1 MDSGPANPQL
11 DPTIFRG
18 ILVAMNQLL
27 LFLLI
32 TLPFSAFSAVEPG
45 ETAPDFS
52 LTDSKGQSHKL
63 SDFRGKFVVLEWLNH
78 DCPFVKKHYGSGN
91 MQKLQKEY
99 TAKGVVW
106 LSIISS
112 APGKQGHRTGPQADA
127 DTKDKHAN
135 PTAVLL
141 DPAGEV
147 GQKYEAK
154 TTPHMFVID
163 KEGKVLYAGAIDS
176 INSTNPA
183 DVTKAENH
191 VRQALDAA
199 LAGHPVP
206 TPSTKPYG
214 CSVKY

>member
-1 MDSGPANPQL
+1 MKK
-11 DPTIFRG
+11 
-18 ILVAMNQLL
+18 LL
-27 LFLLI
+27 L
-32 TLPFSAFSAVEPG
+32 LPLFAIGMSLPAFATVEPG
-45 ETAPDFS
+45 EAAPEFT
-52 LTDSKGQSHKL
+52 LTDSKGTSHKL
-63 SDFRGKFVVLEWLNH
+63 SDFRGKLVVLEWLNH
-78 DCPFVKKHYGSGN
+78 ECPFVKKHYSGGD

-112 APGKQGHRTGPQADA
+112 APGKQGHRTGPQAEA
-127 DTKDKHAN
+127 DTKDKDAA

-147 GQKYEAK
+147 GQRYEAK

-163 KEGKVLYAGAIDS
+163 KEGKVIYAGAIDS
-176 INSTNPA
+176 IKSTNSA
-183 DVTKAENH
+183 DIAKAENH

-199 LAGHPVP
+199 LAGKPVP
-206 TPSTKPYG
+206 TPKTTPYG

>member
-1 MDSGPANPQL
+1 MMK
-11 DPTIFRG
+11 T
-18 ILVAMNQLL
+18 
-27 LFLLI
+27 LLI
-32 TLPFSAFSAVEPG
+32 SLLTLTLHLPAFAAVEPG
-45 ETAPDFS
+45 EEAPDFT
-52 LTDSKGQSHKL
+52 LTDSKGISHKL

-78 DCPFVKKHYGSGN
+78 DCPFVRKHYGSGN
-91 MQKLQKEY
+91 MQKLQKDY
-99 TAKGVVW
+99 TSKGVIW

-127 DTKDKHAN
+127 DTKDKHAA
-135 PTAVLL
+135 PSAVLL

-183 DVTKAENH
+183 DVAKAENH

-199 LAGHPVP
+199 LAGKPVP
-206 TPSTKPYG
+206 TPQTKPYG

>member
-1 MDSGPANPQL
+1 MKS
-11 DPTIFRG
+11 
-18 ILVAMNQLL
+18 
-27 LFLLI
+27 FLLPLLI
-32 TLPFSAFSAVEPG
+32 LALQFPSFAAVEPG
-45 ETAPDFS
+45 EEAPEFT
-52 LTDSKGQSHKL
+52 LTDSKGTSHKL

-91 MQKLQKEY
+91 MQKLQKDY

-127 DTKDKHAN
+127 DTQDTHAA
-135 PTAVLL
+135 PSAVLL
-141 DPAGEV
+141 DLAGEV

-163 KEGKVLYAGAIDS
+163 QEGKVLYAGAIDS

-183 DVTKAENH
+183 DITKAENH

-199 LAGHPVP
+199 LAGKPVP
-206 TPSTKPYG
+206 TPQAKPYG
-214 CSVKY
+214 CSIKY

>member
-1 MDSGPANPQL
+1 MKH
-11 DPTIFRG
+11 
-18 ILVAMNQLL
+18 LL
-27 LFLLI
+27 LIPLI
-32 TLPFSAFSAVEPG
+32 TLGLILQASAAVEPG
-45 ETAPDFS
+45 EAAPDFT
-52 LTDSKGQSHKL
+52 LTDSKGTSHKL
-63 SDFRGKFVVLEWLNH
+63 SDFRGKLVVLEWLNH
-78 DCPFVKKHYGSGN
+78 ECPFVKKHYSGGD

-127 DTKDKHAN
+127 DTEDKKAA

-147 GQKYEAK
+147 GKKYDAK
-154 TTPHMFVID
+154 TTPEMFVID

-176 INSTNPA
+176 IKSTNSA
-183 DVTKAENH
+183 DIAKAENH
-191 VRQALDAA
+191 VRVALDAA
-199 LAGHPVP
+199 LAGKTVP
-206 TPSTKPYG
+206 TPKTTPYG

>member
-1 MDSGPANPQL
+1 
-11 DPTIFRG
+11 
-18 ILVAMNQLL
+18 MNYLRLSLL
-27 LFLLI
+27 LLGLNLSSF
-32 TLPFSAFSAVEPG
+32 AAVEPG
-45 ETAPDFS
+45 EEAPDFT
-52 LTDSKGQSHKL
+52 LTDSKGISRKL

-91 MQKLQKEY
+91 MQKLQQEY
-99 TAKGVVW
+99 TAKGVIW

-127 DTKDKHAN
+127 DTKDKKAN

-154 TTPHMFVID
+154 TTPHMFVLD
-163 KEGKVLYAGAIDS
+163 KDGKVIYAGAIDS
-176 INSTNPA
+176 IKSTDSA

-191 VRQALDAA
+191 VRAALDAA
-199 LAGHPVP
+199 LAGKPVS

>member
-1 MDSGPANPQL
+1 MK
-11 DPTIFRG
+11 
-18 ILVAMNQLL
+18 QLL
-27 LFLLI
+27 LLPLLA
-32 TLPFSAFSAVEPG
+32 LALNQSVRSAAEPG
-45 ETAPDFS
+45 EAAPEFT
-52 LTDSKGQSHKL
+52 LTDSKGASHKL
-63 SDFRGKFVVLEWLNH
+63 SDFRGKLVVLEWLNH
-78 DCPFVKKHYGSGN
+78 ECPFVKKHYSGGD

-112 APGKQGHRTGPQADA
+112 APGKQGHRTGPQADV
-127 DTKDKHAN
+127 DTKDKNAA

-163 KEGKVLYAGAIDS
+163 KEGKIIYAGAIDS
-176 INSTNPA
+176 IKSTNSA
-183 DVTKAENH
+183 DVAQAENH

-199 LAGHPVP
+199 LAGKPVP
-206 TPSTKPYG
+206 TSKTAPYG